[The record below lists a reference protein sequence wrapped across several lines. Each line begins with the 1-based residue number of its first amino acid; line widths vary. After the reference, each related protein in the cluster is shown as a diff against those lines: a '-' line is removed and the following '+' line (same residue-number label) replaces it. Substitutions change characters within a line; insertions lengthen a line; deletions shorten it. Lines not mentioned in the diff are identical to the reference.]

1 MSRKRMDAELNTREA
16 YFWEETRAP
25 SKGPCSIFIRIRR
38 LTNVMDDGRA
48 ERDNETMII
57 NSSV

>member
-1 MSRKRMDAELNTREA
+1 MDAELNTREA
-16 YFWEETRAP
+16 YFWEERRAP

-48 ERDNETMII
+48 ERDNETVII